1 MSRPCREFV
10 LSDQVNSHHIYIHI
24 HPLSL
29 INSHYVLHFSIS
41 IRSLGGA
48 NNHPNPEQM
57 CTRIRQVK
65 IMKDVDLLV
74 SKKTNVKLSSVEDEE
89 NMGQSNVEDEEEE
102 IIEPFLGAELGGI
115 YCLAHIHF
123 IVPDIMDILCNL
135 QYVLWRGMKSVRL
148 KTPR

>member
-1 MSRPCREFV
+1 
-10 LSDQVNSHHIYIHI
+10 
-24 HPLSL
+24 
-29 INSHYVLHFSIS
+29 
-41 IRSLGGA
+41 
-48 NNHPNPEQM
+48 M

-123 IVPDIMDILCNL
+123 IVPDII
-135 QYVLWRGMKSVRL
+135 YVICSTCFGEG
-148 KTPR
+148 